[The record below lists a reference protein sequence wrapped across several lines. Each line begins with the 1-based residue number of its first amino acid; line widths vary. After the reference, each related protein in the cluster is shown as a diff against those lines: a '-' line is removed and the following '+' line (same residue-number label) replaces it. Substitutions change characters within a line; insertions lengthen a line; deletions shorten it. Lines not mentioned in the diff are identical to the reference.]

1 MNRETGATAQ
11 PIIAIIEDDFPVR
24 NAVAFAFQSHGLSV
38 RSYARAEDVLSDSSI
53 EEIACFIIDDRLPKL
68 SGLDLLRELRRRDI
82 RVPAIIITTAPSVDV
97 RKGAADAHAV
107 IVEKPLLGDALF
119 REVSSA
125 LGIAADSD

>member
-68 SGLDLLRELRRRDI
+68 SGLDLLRALRRRDI
-82 RVPAIIITTAPSVDV
+82 RAPAIIITTAPSADV

-107 IVEKPLLGDALF
+107 IVEKPLLDDVLF